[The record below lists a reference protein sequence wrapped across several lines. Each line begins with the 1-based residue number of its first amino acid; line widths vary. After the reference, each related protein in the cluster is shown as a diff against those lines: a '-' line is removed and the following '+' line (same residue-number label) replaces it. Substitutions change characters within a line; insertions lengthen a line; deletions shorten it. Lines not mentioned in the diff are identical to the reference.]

1 MCTTLNN
8 VDATDVEVASMV
20 KGRPRSLTK
29 VRLERLRRVTC
40 EEVLTVV
47 LTLSIVMTWSVALRP
62 HESRRRKSKRHVQ
75 TFTSLGRW
83 LTRLCLQSHTRRLVA
98 DGNYDDVDNVTDA
111 VNSTHDCTVAYDRI
125 KMIGACTCATEGFNS
140 TSGDRVPPLTPA
152 NRTKG

>member
-1 MCTTLNN
+1 
-8 VDATDVEVASMV
+8 
-20 KGRPRSLTK
+20 
-29 VRLERLRRVTC
+29 
-40 EEVLTVV
+40 
-47 LTLSIVMTWSVALRP
+47 MTWSVALRP

-111 VNSTHDCTVAYDRI
+111 VNLTHDCTVAYDRI

>member
-1 MCTTLNN
+1 
-8 VDATDVEVASMV
+8 MV

-40 EEVLTVV
+40 KEVLTVV

-83 LTRLCLQSHTRRLVA
+83 LTRLCLQSRTRRLVA
-98 DGNYDDVDNVTDA
+98 DGNYDDVNDVNDA
-111 VNSTHDCTVAYDRI
+111 AHLTYDCTV
-125 KMIGACTCATEGFNS
+125 T
-140 TSGDRVPPLTPA
+140 
-152 NRTKG
+152 